1 MARKITTGE
10 VGGAAGGI
18 NITNTTLNAANNLDI
33 TIDPQGSGILDIRGV
48 AALDDQFELR
58 FKEDSTNGTNYVG
71 FKAPAAVGATNPIW
85 TLPATDTG
93 TAGYALTSNGSGV
106 LDWSA
111 VGPEHDDET
120 ATASTY
126 YPVISTQTA
135 AGFLTTSRVSSTKL
149 TYQPSTGTLSSTTV
163 SGTNVNGTTIKASSR
178 IGVGLGAS
186 APAYPLDVKG
196 IIRTSTDGS
205 NHGIRFNDGTVQTTE
220 GVVRVITKQFTGTA
234 TYTPTA
240 NMRYCTVYCTGAG
253 GGGGGADG
261 ADNGSGSGGGGGG
274 AGGTAIRTYSSTE
287 IGANAAIGIGSAGGG
302 GSATNGASGA
312 AGGASTFN
320 PAGTGTTITGSGG
333 AAGGGGGQPTVGNI
347 GTGGNGATSSNGEIN
362 LTGGSGSYGA
372 GNDTAE
378 IAFGGCGGGS
388 FWGGG
393 GEAGAAQAGGRTA
406 GVTALPFGSGGGGAA
421 CIDTNVGTTG
431 GGGRAGFVVVIEY
444 IGS

>member
-33 TIDPQGSGILDIRGV
+33 TIDPQGSGILDIKGV

-93 TAGYALTSNGSGV
+93 TAGYALTSDGAGV

-163 SGTNVNGTTIKASSR
+163 SGTNVNGTTIKASTNM
-178 IGVGLGAS
+178 GVGLGAS
-186 APAYPLDVKG
+186 APSYPLDVKG
-196 IIRTSTDGS
+196 LISTSTDGS

-220 GVVRVITKQFTGTA
+220 GVVRTVTRAFTGTS

-240 NMRYCTVYCTGAG
+240 NMLYCTVYCTGGG

-261 ADNGSGSGGGGGG
+261 RDNGTGNAGGGGG
-274 AGGTAIRTYSSTE
+274 AGGTAIRTYSATE
-287 IGANAAIGIGSAGGG
+287 IGANAAIAIGGAGNNGT
-302 GSATNGASGA
+302 TNGSSGN

-320 PAGTGTTITGSGG
+320 PAGTGTTLTGNGG
-333 AAGGGGGQPTVGNI
+333 AGGGGGGQVNDSGA
-347 GTGGNGATSSNGEIN
+347 GGGGNGASATNGN
-362 LTGGSGSYGA
+362 LNISGGSGTGGA
-372 GNDTAE
+372 GSNAE
-378 IAFGGCGGGS
+378 FSIGGAGGGS

-393 GEAGAAQAGGRTA
+393 GEGASRAASNRTGGS
-406 GVTALPFGSGGGGAA
+406 TALVYGAGGGAGA
-421 CIDTNVGTTG
+421 IQDTTSGTNG
-431 GGGRAGFVVVIEY
+431 GDGLAGLVYIVEY